1 MQRTED
7 RQNRELQWQFAVP
20 WNCLS
25 WRHFPFLNDGSAVI
39 NCCRSLSSG
48 LQCDRWDCFLA
59 DGPLGIYIAQV
70 TSVLGAGLY
79 TVAAVCYVGRVMKP
93 ADVIRGQ
100 SYLAAA
106 GSIGSLIAMFSG
118 GILYETLGVQ
128 ITLLLSALFAVV
140 GGVFVLR
147 CTAKNE

>member
-1 MQRTED
+1 MPIYQ
-7 RQNRELQWQFAVP
+7 
-20 WNCLS
+20 
-25 WRHFPFLNDGSAVI
+25 I
-39 NCCRSLSSG
+39 SLLLGALG
-48 LQCDRWDCFLA
+48 LFLA
-59 DGPLGIYIAQV
+59 NGPLGIYVAQV
-70 TSVLGAGLY
+70 TSALGAGLY
-79 TVAAVCYVGRVMKP
+79 TVSAVCYVGREMKP

-118 GILYETLGVQ
+118 GILYQMLGVQ

-147 CTAKNE
+147 CTTKKE